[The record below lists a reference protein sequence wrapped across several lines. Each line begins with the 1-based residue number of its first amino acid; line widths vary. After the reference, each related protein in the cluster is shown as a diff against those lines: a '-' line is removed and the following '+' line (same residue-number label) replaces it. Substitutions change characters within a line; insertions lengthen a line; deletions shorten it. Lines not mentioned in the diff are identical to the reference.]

1 MLFSFVSFVYFCVG
15 SMQES
20 QYGKIIRAWLPR
32 MNQESQGEVNEV
44 LNDAIISLV
53 ALALLVE
60 EDAAHELLLFGL

>member
-1 MLFSFVSFVYFCVG
+1 
-15 SMQES
+15 
-20 QYGKIIRAWLPR
+20 
-32 MNQESQGEVNEV
+32 MNQESQGEENEV